1 MPGVEAVRQ
10 DAGRGPARKIILLV
24 TFTVVSLLLS
34 RNIAYAVPAAPVDL
48 SARAP
53 TQPTNN
59 SAGSVYY
66 ISPSHLYVGIYI
78 EPIRHTHRRR
88 RGSLTIIG
96 RCLDR
101 YGAGRHF
108 HSSKDPAAIFAQ
120 PTIVHQRLPHLHR
133 SDLPLGLE
141 RPIPGHVSANV
152 QSRGGYAWS
161 RADHSLEYLT
171 VRILPTSAIR
181 RHVCV
186 LVRTLVGET
195 GFAHIL
201 LAPL

>member
-1 MPGVEAVRQ
+1 MPEVEAVRQ
-10 DAGRGPARKIILLV
+10 EASRGPGKKLILV
-24 TFTVVSLLLS
+24 VICTVVSLLLS
-34 RNIAYAVPAAPVDL
+34 RNNAYAVPAAPVNL

-53 TQPTNN
+53 TQPANN
-59 SAGSVYY
+59 SSGSVYY
-66 ISPSHLYVGIYI
+66 ISPSHLYVSIYI
-78 EPIRHTHRRR
+78 APLRHTLRR
-88 RGSLTIIG
+88 RGSLTMIG
-96 RCLDR
+96 RRLDR

-152 QSRGGYAWS
+152 QCRGGYAWS

-181 RHVCV
+181 RHICI
-186 LVRTLVGET
+186 LVRTVVGET